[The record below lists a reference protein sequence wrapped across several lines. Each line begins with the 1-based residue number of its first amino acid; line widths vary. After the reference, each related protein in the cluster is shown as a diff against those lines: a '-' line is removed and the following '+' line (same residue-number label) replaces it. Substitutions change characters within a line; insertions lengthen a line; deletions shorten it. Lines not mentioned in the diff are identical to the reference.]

1 MKTFK
6 QFFLE
11 KKDYCYRK
19 AKEKF
24 KVFPSYYAAAYL
36 SKCRKKNKSK

>member
-1 MKTFK
+1 MQTFK

-19 AKEKF
+19 TKKKF
-24 KVFPSYYAAAYL
+24 KGSFPSRYAGAYIA
-36 SKCRKKNKSK
+36 KCRKKNK